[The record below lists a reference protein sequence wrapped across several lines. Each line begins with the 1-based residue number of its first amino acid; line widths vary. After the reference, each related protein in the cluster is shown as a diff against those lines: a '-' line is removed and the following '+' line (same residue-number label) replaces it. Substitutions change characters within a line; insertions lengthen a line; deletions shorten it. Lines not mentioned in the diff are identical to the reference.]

1 MRIIL
6 SILIFLLSSQAAI
19 SDEFDTFSRQG
30 QQAIK
35 EFATALKASL
45 TTAMQS
51 GGSVEAIT
59 VCNSV
64 APTLSSEL
72 SKKYGMRIARTSLK
86 VRNPDNAPDEWELG
100 VLNHFEQRKKNGEY
114 LNKLTFKTIINNE
127 QGLQMRMMKAIA
139 TDKICLICHGTS
151 ISEPTQAVLD
161 KYYPNDQATGYKLG
175 DIRGA
180 FTVQKIL
187 NNK

>member
-1 MRIIL
+1 MRIMLFVIM
-6 SILIFLLSSQAAI
+6 SLLSSQVAM
-19 SDEFDTFSRQG
+19 SDEFDTFSQQG

-35 EFATALKASL
+35 EFASELKASL
-45 TTAMQS
+45 TAAMQA
-51 GGSVEAIT
+51 GGSAEAIS
-59 VCNSV
+59 VCSSV
-64 APTLSSEL
+64 APRLSSEL

-86 VRNPDNAPDEWELG
+86 VRNPNNAPDEWESE

-114 LNKLTFKTIINNE
+114 LNRLTFKAIKNSE

-139 TDKICLICHGTS
+139 TDKICLICHGTA
-151 ISEPTQAVLD
+151 ISEHTQAVLD
-161 KYYPNDQATGYKLG
+161 KLYPNDQATGYKLG

-187 NNK
+187 DNK